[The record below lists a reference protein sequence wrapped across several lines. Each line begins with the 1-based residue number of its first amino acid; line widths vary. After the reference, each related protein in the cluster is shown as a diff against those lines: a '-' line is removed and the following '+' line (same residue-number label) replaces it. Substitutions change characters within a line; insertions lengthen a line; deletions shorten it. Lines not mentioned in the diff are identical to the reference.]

1 MRSHRIPYKRTAP
14 QQALGNLTQQPA
26 KICGLEIME
35 SEVLKKRLS
44 NIKER
49 IKNTAIDC
57 GRDPD
62 TVHLVAVSKTMP
74 EDIVREAINAGVD
87 ILGENYIQEARDKIN
102 ALSSHRVLW
111 HFIGHLQSNKAKYVV
126 KLFDMIHTVDSLKL
140 AHELNKQ
147 AKKINKIQKILI
159 QVNISMESTKSG
171 IYEED
176 AQKLIK
182 EISLFENL
190 SIKGLMTM
198 PPFFNNPEKVRPCF
212 SALRNLRDKIRNEA
226 IKNVNMQELSMGMT
240 GDFEVAIKEGATFVR
255 IGTAIFGERN

>member
-1 MRSHRIPYKRTAP
+1 MEFEALKIRI
-14 QQALGNLTQQPA
+14 N
-26 KICGLEIME
+26 
-35 SEVLKKRLS
+35 

-49 IKNTAIDC
+49 IKKAAVNC
-57 GRDPD
+57 GRDPES
-62 TVHLVAVSKTMP
+62 VRLVVASKTIP
-74 EDIVREAINAGVD
+74 EDTIREGIKAGVE
-87 ILGENYIQEARDKIN
+87 ILGESYIQEAGDKIN
-102 ALSSHRVLW
+102 TLSSYPVSW
-111 HFIGHLQSNKAKYVV
+111 HFIGHLQSNKAKYAV
-126 KLFDMIHTVDSLKL
+126 KFFDMIHTVDSLKL
-140 AHELNKQ
+140 AKELNKQ
-147 AKKINKIQKILI
+147 SKKINKIQKILI

-182 EISLFENL
+182 EISLLENL

-198 PPFFNNPEKVRPCF
+198 PPYFNNPEEAIPYF

-240 GDFEVAIKEGATFVR
+240 GDFEVAIKEGATLVR

>member
-1 MRSHRIPYKRTAP
+1 
-14 QQALGNLTQQPA
+14 
-26 KICGLEIME
+26 ME

-44 NIKER
+44 NVKER
-49 IKNTAIDC
+49 IKKAAIDC

-62 TVHLVAVSKTMP
+62 TVRLVAVSKTIP
-74 EDIVREAINAGVD
+74 EDAVREAIKAGAD
-87 ILGENYIQEARDKIN
+87 ILGENYIQEAKDKIN
-102 ALSSHRVLW
+102 ALSSYPVSW
-111 HFIGHLQSNKAKYVV
+111 HFIGHLQSNKAKYAV

-171 IYEED
+171 VHEED

-182 EISLFENL
+182 EISLFENI

-198 PPFFNNPEKVRPCF
+198 PPFFNNPEKVRPYF
-212 SALRNLRDKIRNEA
+212 SDLRNLRDKIRNEA
-226 IKNVNMQELSMGMT
+226 IKNVNMRELSMGMT
-240 GDFEVAIKEGATFVR
+240 DDFEVAIKQGATLVR